1 MEKERIERM
10 NMLES
15 RQSAEGLEASEREE
29 LRILQM
35 EHLAEMMYLGS
46 AMGITKITRHQKD
59 YAGTNPKICDLA
71 KRLLKTE
78 ENNME
83 QMRTFL

>member
-1 MEKERIERM
+1 MVIEFSDKTLTLNNVVAKMMELEDANETDKESKIMEKERIERM

-35 EHLAEMMYLGS
+35 EHLAEMMP
-46 AMGITKITRHQKD
+46 AD
-59 YAGTNPKICDLA
+59 
-71 KRLLKTE
+71 E
-78 ENNME
+78 ED
-83 QMRTFL
+83 

>member
-1 MEKERIERM
+1 MVIEFSDKTLTLNNVIAKMMELEDANETDKEGKIMEKERIERM

-35 EHLAEMMYLGS
+35 EHLAEMMP
-46 AMGITKITRHQKD
+46 AD
-59 YAGTNPKICDLA
+59 
-71 KRLLKTE
+71 E
-78 ENNME
+78 ED
-83 QMRTFL
+83 

>member
-35 EHLAEMMYLGS
+35 DHLAEMMP
-46 AMGITKITRHQKD
+46 AD
-59 YAGTNPKICDLA
+59 
-71 KRLLKTE
+71 E
-78 ENNME
+78 ED
-83 QMRTFL
+83 